1 MANSI
6 ASAPAALALA
16 ESVIGSIKG
25 KLPALKSFSS
35 VLTTLEGSAGK
46 TVSVPL
52 IGTSTA
58 TEFGASGYLSQDDAT
73 LALVSVTLK
82 HFKVSSRFSPL
93 DIKSYGAN
101 YLVQSFTPTAAN
113 AISEACLA
121 EVAALITNAN
131 YSSNAV
137 TGAGLSYSEVVTAKG
152 VLDAAK
158 ASDNRALIVNAT
170 YANNLLTDSQI
181 AAAYAFGAQVIQ
193 SGQIGQIGGMSVYQW
208 SSLPTN
214 SENLAGFACGSDA
227 IAVAS
232 GLPMSEIPGFET
244 AVAVDNDTGLG
255 IQIIMGQEQSGYYN
269 VTATLLF
276 GAAKGRATSLTRLLT
291 A

>member
-6 ASAPAALALA
+6 ATAPSILA
-16 ESVIGSIKG
+16 ESVIASIKG

-35 VLTTLEGSAGK
+35 VFSTLEGTAGK
-46 TVSVPL
+46 SVFVPL

-58 TEFGASGYLSQDDAT
+58 TEFGASGYLTQDDAT
-73 LALVSVTLK
+73 LAGVTVTLK

-93 DIKSYGAN
+93 DVKSYGAQ
-101 YLVQSFTPTAAN
+101 YLVNAFTPTAGN
-113 AISEACLA
+113 AIAEACMK
-121 EVAALITNAN
+121 EISDLIINSN
-131 YSSNAV
+131 YSSNSV
-137 TGAGLSYSEVVTAKG
+137 PGAALSYAEVVAAKG
-152 VLDAAK
+152 TLDGAK
-158 ASDNRALIVNAT
+158 ASDVRALIVNPT

-181 AAAYAFGAQVIQ
+181 AAAYALGAQVIQ

-208 SSLPTN
+208 SSLPNN

-244 AVAVDNDTGLG
+244 AVAVDADTGLG
-255 IQIIMGQEQSGYYN
+255 IQIIMGQEQSGYFN

>member
-6 ASAPAALALA
+6 ATAPAILA
-16 ESVIGSIKG
+16 ESVIASIKG

-35 VLTTLEGSAGK
+35 VFSTLEGSAGK
-46 TVSVPL
+46 SVFVPL

-58 TEFGASGYLSQDDAT
+58 TEFGASGYLTQDDAT
-73 LALVSVTLK
+73 LAGVTVTLK

-93 DIKSYGAN
+93 DVKSYGAQ
-101 YLVQSFTPTAAN
+101 YLVNAFTPTAGN
-113 AISEACLA
+113 AIAEACMA
-121 EVAALITNAN
+121 EIAALITNAN
-131 YSSNAV
+131 YSSNSV
-137 TGAGLSYSEVVTAKG
+137 PGAALSYAEVVAAKG
-152 VLDAAK
+152 VLDTAK
-158 ASDNRALIVNAT
+158 ASDTRALIVNPT

-181 AAAYAFGAQVIQ
+181 AAAYALGAQVIQ

-244 AVAVDNDTGLG
+244 AVAVDADTGLG
-255 IQIIMGQEQSGYYN
+255 IQIIMGQEQSGYFN

>member
-6 ASAPAALALA
+6 ATAPAILA
-16 ESVIGSIKG
+16 ESVIASIKG

-35 VLTTLEGSAGK
+35 VFSTLEGQAGK
-46 TVSVPL
+46 SVFVPL
-52 IGTSTA
+52 VGTATA
-58 TEFGASGYLSQDDAT
+58 TEFGASGYTSGDDQTLTNAT
-73 LALVSVTLK
+73 VTLK
-82 HFKVSSRFSPL
+82 HFKVSARFSPL
-93 DIKSYGAN
+93 DVKSYGAQ
-101 YLVQSFTPTAAN
+101 YLVNAFTPTAAN
-113 AISEACLA
+113 AIAEACLA
-121 EVAALITNAN
+121 EVSALITAAN
-131 YSSNAV
+131 YSSSQAS
-137 TGAGLSYSEVVTAKG
+137 GASLSYAEVITAKG

-158 ASDNRALIVNAT
+158 ASDTRALIVNST

-181 AAAYAFGAQVIQ
+181 AAAYALGAQVIQ
-193 SGQIGQIGGMSVYQW
+193 TGQIGQIGGMSVYQFT
-208 SSLPTN
+208 SLPTN

-244 AVAVDNDTGLG
+244 AVAVDADTGLG

>member
-6 ASAPAALALA
+6 TSAPAILA
-16 ESVIGSIKG
+16 ESVINSIKG

-35 VLTTLEGSAGK
+35 VFSTLEGQAGK
-46 TVSVPL
+46 SVFVPL
-52 IGTSTA
+52 VGVSTA
-58 TEFGASGYLSQDDAT
+58 TEFGSGGYLTQDDAT
-73 LALVSVTLK
+73 LTGATVTLK

-93 DIKSYGAN
+93 DVKSYGAQ
-101 YLVQSFTPTAAN
+101 YLVNAFTPTAAN
-113 AISEACLA
+113 AIAEACLG
-121 EVAALITNAN
+121 EVSALILNAN
-131 YSSNAV
+131 YSSSAN
-137 TGAGLSYSEVVTAKG
+137 TGAALSYAEVVTAKG

-158 ASDNRALIVNAT
+158 ASDTRALILNPT
-170 YANNLLTDSQI
+170 YANSLLTDAQI
-181 AAAYAFGAQVIQ
+181 AAAYALGANVIQ
-193 SGQIGQIGGMSVYQW
+193 TGQIGQVGGMAVYQW
-208 SSLPTN
+208 TSLPTN

-232 GLPMSEIPGFET
+232 GLPMSEIPGFE
-244 AVAVDNDTGLG
+244 VANAFDADTGLG
-255 IQIIMGQEQSGYYN
+255 IQILMGQEQSGYYN

>member
-6 ASAPAALALA
+6 ATAPSILA
-16 ESVIGSIKG
+16 ESVIASIKG

-35 VLTTLEGSAGK
+35 VFSTREGQAGSS
-46 TVSVPL
+46 VFVPL
-52 IGTSTA
+52 VGTSTA
-58 TEFGASGYLSQDDAT
+58 TQFGASGYLTQDDAT
-73 LALVSVTLK
+73 LTNATVTLK

-93 DIKSYGAN
+93 DVKSYGAQ
-101 YLVQSFTPTAAN
+101 YLVNAFTPTAAN
-113 AISEACLA
+113 AIAEACLA
-121 EVAALITNAN
+121 EVSALIINSN

-137 TGAGLSYSEVVTAKG
+137 TGATLSYAEVVTAKG

-158 ASDNRALIVNAT
+158 ASDTRALILNST
-170 YANNLLTDSQI
+170 YANNLLTDAQI
-181 AAAYAFGAQVIQ
+181 AAAYALGAQVIQ
-193 SGQIGQIGGMSVYQW
+193 SGQIGQIAGMSVFQFT
-208 SSLPTN
+208 SLPTN
-214 SENLAGFACGSDA
+214 SEALAGFCCGSDA

-232 GLPMSEIPGFET
+232 GLPMSEIPGFES
-244 AVAVDNDTGLG
+244 AVAVDADTGLG
-255 IQIIMGQEQSGYYN
+255 IQIIMGQEQSGFYN

>member
-6 ASAPAALALA
+6 ATAPAILA
-16 ESVIGSIKG
+16 ESVIASIKG

-35 VLTTLEGSAGK
+35 VFSTLEGQAGK
-46 TVSVPL
+46 SVFVPL
-52 IGTSTA
+52 VGTATA
-58 TEFGASGYLSQDDAT
+58 TEFGASGYTSGDDQTLTNAT
-73 LALVSVTLK
+73 VTLK
-82 HFKVSSRFSPL
+82 HFKVSARFSPL
-93 DIKSYGAN
+93 DVKSYGAQ
-101 YLVQSFTPTAAN
+101 YLVNAFTPTAAN
-113 AISEACLA
+113 AIAEACLA
-121 EVAALITNAN
+121 EVSALITAAN
-131 YSSNAV
+131 YSSSQAS
-137 TGAGLSYSEVVTAKG
+137 GASLSYAEVITAKG

-158 ASDNRALIVNAT
+158 ASDTRALIVNST

-181 AAAYAFGAQVIQ
+181 AAAYALGAQVIQ
-193 SGQIGQIGGMSVYQW
+193 TGQIGQIGGMSVYQFT
-208 SSLPTN
+208 SLPTN

-244 AVAVDNDTGLG
+244 AVAVDADTGLG
-255 IQIIMGQEQSGYYN
+255 IQIIMGQEQSGYYL
-269 VTATLLF
+269 VCATLLF

>member
-1 MANSI
+1 MANSLV
-6 ASAPAALALA
+6 AAPSILA
-16 ESVIGSIKG
+16 ESVIASIKG

-35 VLTTLEGSAGK
+35 VFSTLEGSAGK
-46 TVSVPL
+46 SVFVPL
-52 IGTSTA
+52 VGTSSA
-58 TEFGASGYLSQDDAT
+58 TEFSTGGYLTQDDAT
-73 LALVSVTLK
+73 LTGATVTLK

-93 DIKSYGAN
+93 DVKSYGTQ
-101 YLVQSFTPTAAN
+101 YLVNAFTPTAAN
-113 AISEACLA
+113 AIAEACLG
-121 EVAALITNAN
+121 EVAALVTAAN
-131 YSSNAV
+131 FSSSAN
-137 TGAGLSYSEVVTAKG
+137 TGAALSYAEVVTAKG

-158 ASDNRALIVNAT
+158 ASDTRALIVNPT
-170 YANNLLTDSQI
+170 YANSLLTDAQI
-181 AAAYAFGAQVIQ
+181 AAAYALGAQVIQ

-214 SENLAGFACGSDA
+214 SESLAGFACGSDA

-232 GLPMSEIPGFET
+232 GLPMTEIPGFEV
-244 AVAVDNDTGLG
+244 ANAVDSDTGLG

-276 GAAKGRATSLTRLLT
+276 GAAKGRATSLTRLTT

>member
-6 ASAPAALALA
+6 ATAPSILA
-16 ESVIGSIKG
+16 ESVIASIKG

-35 VLTTLEGSAGK
+35 VFTTIEGQAGK
-46 TVSVPL
+46 SVFVPL
-52 IGTSTA
+52 VGTSTA
-58 TEFGASGYLSQDDAT
+58 TEFGASGYLTQDDAT
-73 LALVSVTLK
+73 LTNATVTLK

-93 DIKSYGAN
+93 DVKSYGAQ
-101 YLVQSFTPTAAN
+101 YLVNAFTPTAAN
-113 AISEACLA
+113 AIAEACLA

-158 ASDNRALIVNAT
+158 ASDTRALIVNST

-181 AAAYAFGAQVIQ
+181 AAAYQFGANVIQ
-193 SGQIGQIGGMSVYQW
+193 TGQIGQIGGMSVYQW

-244 AVAVDNDTGLG
+244 ATAVDADTGLG

>member
-6 ASAPAALALA
+6 ATAPSILA
-16 ESVIGSIKG
+16 ESVIASIKG

-35 VLTTLEGSAGK
+35 VFSTLEGQAGK
-46 TVSVPL
+46 SVFVPL

-58 TEFGASGYLSQDDAT
+58 TQFSTGGYLTQDDAT
-73 LALVSVTLK
+73 LTGATVTLK

-93 DIKSYGAN
+93 DVKSYGAQ
-101 YLVQSFTPTAAN
+101 YLVNAFTPTAAN
-113 AISEACLA
+113 AIAEACMKEISDLVLA
-121 EVAALITNAN
+121 AN
-131 YSSNAV
+131 YSSSAN
-137 TGAGLSYSEVVTAKG
+137 TGAALSYAEVVTAKG

-158 ASDNRALIVNAT
+158 ASDTRALIVNPT
-170 YANNLLTDSQI
+170 YANSLLTDAQI
-181 AAAYAFGAQVIQ
+181 AAAYALGAQVIQ
-193 SGQIGQIGGMSVYQW
+193 SGQIGQVGGMSVFQW

-214 SENLAGFACGSDA
+214 SESLAGFACGSDA

-232 GLPMSEIPGFET
+232 GLPLAEIPGFES
-244 AVAVDNDTGLG
+244 ASAVDDDTGLG
-255 IQIIMGQEQSGYYN
+255 IQILMGQEQSGYYN

-276 GAAKGRATSLTRLLT
+276 GAAVGRATSLTRLTT

>member
-1 MANSI
+1 VSNSI
-6 ASAPAALALA
+6 VSSPAVLA
-16 ESVIGSIKG
+16 ESVIASIRG
-25 KLPALKSFSS
+25 KLPMLKSFSS
-35 VLTTLEGSAGK
+35 VFSTLEGQAGSS
-46 TVSVPL
+46 VFVPL
-52 IGTSTA
+52 VGTSTA
-58 TEFGASGYLSQDDAT
+58 TEFGSGGYLTQDDAT
-73 LALVSVTLK
+73 LTGATVTLK

-93 DIKSYGAN
+93 NVKSYGQA
-101 YLVQSFTPTAAN
+101 YLVNAFTPTASN
-113 AISEACLA
+113 AIAEACLA

-137 TGAGLSYSEVVTAKG
+137 TGASLSYSEVVTAKG

-158 ASDNRALIVNAT
+158 ASDTRALILNST
-170 YANNLLTDSQI
+170 YSNNLLTDSQI
-181 AAAYAFGAQVIQ
+181 AAAFALGASVIQ
-193 SGQIGQIGGMSVYQW
+193 SGKIGQVGGMEVFQFT
-208 SSLPTN
+208 SLPTN

-232 GLPMSEIPGFET
+232 GLPMSEIPGFE
-244 AVAVDNDTGLG
+244 VANAFDADTGLG
-255 IQIIMGQEQSGYYN
+255 IQILMGQEQSGFYN

>member
-6 ASAPAALALA
+6 ATAPAILA
-16 ESVIGSIKG
+16 ESVIASIKG

-35 VLTTLEGSAGK
+35 VFSTLEGSAGK
-46 TVSVPL
+46 SVFVPL

-58 TEFGASGYLSQDDAT
+58 TEFGASGYLTQDDAT
-73 LALVSVTLK
+73 LAGVTVTLK

-93 DIKSYGAN
+93 DVKSYGAQ
-101 YLVQSFTPTAAN
+101 YLVNAFTPTAGN
-113 AISEACLA
+113 AIAEACMA
-121 EVAALITNAN
+121 EIAALITSAN
-131 YSSNAV
+131 YSSYSAN
-137 TGAGLSYSEVVTAKG
+137 GAALSYAEVVAAKG
-152 VLDAAK
+152 TLDGAK
-158 ASDNRALIVNAT
+158 ASDVRALIVNST

-181 AAAYAFGAQVIQ
+181 AAAYALGAQVIQ

-208 SSLPTN
+208 SSLPNN

-244 AVAVDNDTGLG
+244 AVAVDADTGLG
-255 IQIIMGQEQSGYYN
+255 IQIIMGQEQSGYFN

-276 GAAKGRATSLTRLLT
+276 GAAKGRATSLVRL
-291 A
+291 ANS

>member
-6 ASAPAALALA
+6 ATAPSILA
-16 ESVIGSIKG
+16 ESVIASIKG

-35 VLTTLEGSAGK
+35 VFSTLEGQAGK
-46 TVSVPL
+46 SVFVPL
-52 IGTSTA
+52 VGTSTA
-58 TEFGASGYLSQDDAT
+58 SEFGSGGYLTQDDAT
-73 LALVSVTLK
+73 LTNATVTLK

-93 DIKSYGAN
+93 DVKSYGAQ
-101 YLVQSFTPTAAN
+101 YLVNAFTPTAAN
-113 AISEACLA
+113 AIAEACLA
-121 EVAALITNAN
+121 EVSALITAAN
-131 YSSNAV
+131 YSSSQAS
-137 TGAGLSYSEVVTAKG
+137 GAALSYAEVVTAKG

-158 ASDNRALIVNAT
+158 ASDTRALILNPT
-170 YANNLLTDSQI
+170 YANNLLTDAQI
-181 AAAYAFGAQVIQ
+181 AAAYALGASVIQ
-193 SGQIGQIGGMSVYQW
+193 TGQIGQVGGMSVYQFT
-208 SSLPTN
+208 SLPTN
-214 SENLAGFACGSDA
+214 SENLGGFACGSDA

-244 AVAVDNDTGLG
+244 AIATDPDTGLG
-255 IQIIMGQEQSGYYN
+255 IQIIMGQEQSGFYN

>member
-6 ASAPAALALA
+6 TSAPAILA
-16 ESVIGSIKG
+16 ESVIASIKG
-25 KLPALKSFSS
+25 KLPALRSFSS
-35 VLTTLEGSAGK
+35 VFSTLEGQAGK
-46 TVSVPL
+46 SVFVPL
-52 IGTSTA
+52 VGTSTA

-73 LALVSVTLK
+73 LTGATVTLK

-93 DIKSYGAN
+93 DVKSYGAQ
-101 YLVQSFTPTAAN
+101 YLVNAFTPTAAN
-113 AISEACLA
+113 AIAEACLA
-121 EVAALITNAN
+121 EVSALILAAN
-131 YSSNAV
+131 YSSSQAS
-137 TGAGLSYSEVVTAKG
+137 GASLSYAEVITAKG

-158 ASDNRALIVNAT
+158 ASDTRALILNST
-170 YANNLLTDSQI
+170 YANNLLTDAQI
-181 AAAYAFGAQVIQ
+181 AAAYALGAQVIQ
-193 SGQIGQIGGMSVYQW
+193 TGQIGQIGGMSVYQFT
-208 SSLPTN
+208 SLPTN

-244 AVAVDNDTGLG
+244 AVAVDADTGLG
-255 IQIIMGQEQSGYYN
+255 IQIIMGQEQSGFYN

>member
-6 ASAPAALALA
+6 ATAPAILA
-16 ESVIGSIKG
+16 ESVIASIKG

-35 VLTTLEGSAGK
+35 VFSTLEGSAGK
-46 TVSVPL
+46 SVFVPL

-58 TEFGASGYLSQDDAT
+58 TEFSTGGYLTGDDAT
-73 LALVSVTLK
+73 LTGATVTLK

-93 DIKSYGAN
+93 DVKSYGAQ
-101 YLVQSFTPTAAN
+101 YLVNAFTPTAGN
-113 AISEACLA
+113 AIAEACMK
-121 EVAALITNAN
+121 EISDLIVNAN

-137 TGAGLSYSEVVTAKG
+137 TGSSLSYAEVVTAKG
-152 VLDAAK
+152 VLDSAK
-158 ASDNRALIVNAT
+158 ASDTRALIVNPT

-181 AAAYAFGAQVIQ
+181 AAAYALGAQVIQ

-232 GLPMSEIPGFET
+232 GLPMAEIPGFES
-244 AVAVDNDTGLG
+244 AVAVDADTGLG
-255 IQIIMGQEQSGYYN
+255 IQILMGQEQSGYYN

>member
-1 MANSI
+1 VI
-6 ASAPAALALA
+6 A
-16 ESVIGSIKG
+16 SIKG

-35 VLTTLEGSAGK
+35 VFSTLEGTAGK
-46 TVSVPL
+46 SVFVPL

-58 TEFGASGYLSQDDAT
+58 TEFGASGYLTQDDAT
-73 LALVSVTLK
+73 LAGVTVTLK

-93 DIKSYGAN
+93 DVKSYGAQ
-101 YLVQSFTPTAAN
+101 YLVNAFTPTAAN
-113 AISEACLA
+113 AIAEACLK
-121 EVAALITNAN
+121 EVGDLITNAN
-131 YSSNAV
+131 YSSNSV
-137 TGAGLSYSEVVTAKG
+137 TGAGLTYAEVVAAKG
-152 VLDAAK
+152 TLDAAK
-158 ASDNRALIVNAT
+158 ASDVRALIVNST

-181 AAAYAFGAQVIQ
+181 AAAYQFGANVIQ
-193 SGQIGQIGGMSVYQW
+193 TGQIGQIGGMSVFQF
-208 SSLPTN
+208 SSLSAN

-244 AVAVDNDTGLG
+244 AVAVDADTGLG

>member
-6 ASAPAALALA
+6 ATAPSILA
-16 ESVIGSIKG
+16 ESVIASIKG

-35 VLTTLEGSAGK
+35 VFSTLEGSAGK
-46 TVSVPL
+46 SVFVPL

-58 TEFGASGYLSQDDAT
+58 TEFSTGGYLTGDDAT
-73 LALVSVTLK
+73 LTGATVTLK

-93 DIKSYGAN
+93 DVKSYGAQ
-101 YLVQSFTPTAAN
+101 YLVNAFTPTAGN
-113 AISEACLA
+113 AIAEACLA
-121 EVAALITNAN
+121 EISALIINAN

-137 TGAGLSYSEVVTAKG
+137 TGAGLSYAEVVTAKG

-158 ASDNRALIVNAT
+158 ASDTRALIVNPT

-181 AAAYAFGAQVIQ
+181 AAAYALGAQVIQ
-193 SGQIGQIGGMSVYQW
+193 SGQIGQVGGMAVYQW

-232 GLPMSEIPGFET
+232 GLPMAEIPGFES
-244 AVAVDNDTGLG
+244 AVAVDADTGLG
-255 IQIIMGQEQSGYYN
+255 IQILMGQEQSGYYN